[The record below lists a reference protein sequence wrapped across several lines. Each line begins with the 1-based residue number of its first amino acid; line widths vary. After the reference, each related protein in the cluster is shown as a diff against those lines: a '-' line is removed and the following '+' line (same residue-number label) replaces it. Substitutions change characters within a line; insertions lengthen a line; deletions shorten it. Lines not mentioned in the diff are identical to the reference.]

1 ALAGIFVSFIPFVVV
16 AAREN
21 RASKSR
27 ISAVH
32 ALLDAARNSRLQARQ
47 QAAKASDTVRDV
59 WVEFDETLVD
69 DLQAGRTRSTIEA
82 EFFFNSHS
90 LAGPLFENRWIQA
103 LPGTLIA
110 IGVGG
115 TFFKL
120 TFGSWALI

>member
-1 ALAGIFVSFIPFVVV
+1 
-16 AAREN
+16 
-21 RASKSR
+21 
-27 ISAVH
+27 
-32 ALLDAARNSRLQARQ
+32 
-47 QAAKASDTVRDV
+47 RDV

-90 LAGPLFENRWIQA
+90 LASPLFENRWIQA

-120 TFGSWALI
+120 TFGLMGLDLTGDTDIDAL